1 MKIISYIQFFLKII
15 KEEIKMTV
23 KLMNLPYEANALEP
37 EMDEESV
44 KIHHDKHHQGYVN
57 NFNKAIEN
65 YPELNDKSI
74 EWILKNLDS
83 IPNEIKQAV
92 INHGGGVYNH
102 NVFWNILG
110 KGSEFSGE
118 IAEAI
123 NKKFGS
129 FDTFKEAFS
138 KAATTLFGSGW
149 AWLVLK
155 DNELEIVQTKNQNS
169 VISKGMIPLITLDVW
184 EHSYYLKYQNKRP
197 EYIEN
202 FFSIINWDKV
212 NEMYKLSKK

>member
-1 MKIISYIQFFLKII
+1 
-15 KEEIKMTV
+15 MTV
-23 KLMNLPYEANALEP
+23 ELIKLPFELNALEP
-37 EMDEESV
+37 EMEEETIKV
-44 KIHHDKHHQGYVN
+44 HHGKHHQGYVN
-57 NFNKAIEN
+57 NLNKAIEN
-65 YPELNDKSI
+65 YPELNDKSA
-74 EWILKNLDS
+74 EWLLKNLDS

-102 NVFWNILG
+102 DLFWNILG
-110 KGSEFSGE
+110 KGNKFSGE

-129 FDTFKEAFS
+129 FEAFKEEFS

-155 DNELEIVQTKNQNS
+155 DNELEIVQTKNQES
-169 VISKGMIPLITLDVW
+169 VISYKMIPLITIDVW

-197 EYIEN
+197 EYIEK
-202 FFSIINWDKV
+202 FFSIIDWNKV
-212 NEMYKLSKK
+212 NEMYLQAKK